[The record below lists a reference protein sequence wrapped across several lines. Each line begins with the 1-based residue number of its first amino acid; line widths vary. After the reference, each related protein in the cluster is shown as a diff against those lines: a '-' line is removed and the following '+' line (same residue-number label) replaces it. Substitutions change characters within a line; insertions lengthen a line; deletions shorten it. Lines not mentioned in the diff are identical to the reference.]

1 MNKIKLK
8 YRALLT
14 LLIFSGYLSSEA
26 QVFEDRIFTPSIRT
40 VLLYRQGAELAPPI
54 INFNSGETLILSF
67 DDLEAGYKPWQYT
80 FIHCN
85 ADWTPTDLW
94 QNEYLNGY
102 TDDYIR
108 DYKSS
113 FNTLQSYTHYS
124 IEIPNKDISFRIPGN
139 YILKVY
145 PEGEPENPI
154 FTRKIFVVDK
164 QVTVKASVRQA
175 LNIDQRFTHQDL
187 LFSIFNPTYTINEP
201 YSQLKVVVLQNQ
213 RWDNAKYNVKPLMLR
228 NGEIDYQYTD
238 GTLTFEGTNEFRYV
252 DLKSLRSSTERI
264 RSIEIRNDR
273 YIVDLLHDKSRAFR
287 PYITE
292 QDINGKYLIRTDY
305 AEDVS
310 SEGEYAWVN
319 FFLPYE
325 TPFPGGTLFV
335 VGQFNE
341 WKVDKS
347 VTPDMGRMSYN
358 FARQGYEAR
367 VLLKQGYYNY
377 MYAFVDNKTGKPD
390 LSQIEGNHSET
401 VNSYTILVYNREQG
415 YRYDRLIAVEILE
428 K

>member
-1 MNKIKLK
+1 MDKRKLK
-8 YRALLT
+8 FASVLT
-14 LLIFSGYLSSEA
+14 LLLLFNTGISKA
-26 QVFEDRIFTPSIRT
+26 QVFEDRVFQPSIRT
-40 VLLYRQGAELAPPI
+40 ILLYRTGAELTPAI
-54 INFNSGETLILSF
+54 INFSSDERLTLSF
-67 DDLEAGYKPWQYT
+67 DDLDAGYKSWQYT

-94 QNEYLNGY
+94 QNEYLDGY

-113 FNTLQSYTHYS
+113 FNTLQPYTNYS
-124 IEIPNKDISFRIPGN
+124 IEIPNRNISFRIPGN

-145 PEGEPENPI
+145 PEGEPDNPI

-164 QVTVKASVRQA
+164 RVTVKAAVRQA

-187 LFSIFNPTYTINEP
+187 LFSIFNPTYQINEP
-201 YSQLKVVVLQNQ
+201 YSQLKVVVLQNM
-213 RWDNAKYNVKPLMLR
+213 RWDNAKYNVRPLMLR
-228 NGEIDYQYTD
+228 DGELDFQYLD
-238 GTLTFEGTNEFRYV
+238 GTLTFEGGNEFRYV

-273 YIVDLLHDKSRAFR
+273 YIVDLLHDKTRAFR

-292 QDINGKYLIRTDY
+292 QDINGKFLIQTDRGM
-305 AEDVS
+305 DVS
-310 SEGEYAWVN
+310 IDGEYAWVN

-325 TPFPGGTLFV
+325 TPFPGGTMFV
-335 VGQFNE
+335 TGQFND
-341 WKVDKS
+341 WKVDRS
-347 VTPDMGRMSYN
+347 ITPELGRMTYN

-377 MYAFVDNKTGKPD
+377 MYAFADDKAGKID
-390 LSQIEGNHSET
+390 LSQAEGNHSET
-401 VNSYTILVYNREQG
+401 GNSYTILVYNREQG